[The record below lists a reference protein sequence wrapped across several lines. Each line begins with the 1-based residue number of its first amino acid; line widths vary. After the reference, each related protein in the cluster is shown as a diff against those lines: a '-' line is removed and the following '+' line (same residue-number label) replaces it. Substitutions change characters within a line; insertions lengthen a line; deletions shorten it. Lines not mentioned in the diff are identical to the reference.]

1 MGTNNEGSRATII
14 QNGNANIFSIVLK
27 RYAKGPDGN
36 KETATITTTDPR
48 PACFE
53 GVGQKFQFDGQLHI
67 GPCTRPVSNQEVAV
81 TVNLIRVSKVLTS
94 IFRQPVETL
103 RRPSEAHIVEIA
115 VPANSSDQTSRPRNE
130 NTWALTF
137 PVNDTMHIE
146 VGYMVEPEPF
156 YRNWGTDFA
165 MHDHQYKAPNI
176 PDPQRANILFR
187 FNKSVRVADL
197 VIIQHS
203 NGVAEVEGWVGDS
216 KDNMRSIGTATS
228 SLAQAA

>member
-1 MGTNNEGSRATII
+1 MFVQKAFHLFLSSIFLMGFTALASAQNCKDILKFGVWENYEKAQGDAFDQSFANAMCSRSSKDDSGNLKIDGYGSGSYGSKSSDDLCHSEAGTLKINKSWTEAFRKASTDIVAAWKECMGTNNEGSRATII

-94 IFRQPVETL
+94 IFRQSLL
-103 RRPSEAHIVEIA
+103 RHCG
-115 VPANSSDQTSRPRNE
+115 VPQKPT
-130 NTWALTF
+130 
-137 PVNDTMHIE
+137 
-146 VGYMVEPEPF
+146 
-156 YRNWGTDFA
+156 
-165 MHDHQYKAPNI
+165 
-176 PDPQRANILFR
+176 
-187 FNKSVRVADL
+187 
-197 VIIQHS
+197 
-203 NGVAEVEGWVGDS
+203 
-216 KDNMRSIGTATS
+216 
-228 SLAQAA
+228 